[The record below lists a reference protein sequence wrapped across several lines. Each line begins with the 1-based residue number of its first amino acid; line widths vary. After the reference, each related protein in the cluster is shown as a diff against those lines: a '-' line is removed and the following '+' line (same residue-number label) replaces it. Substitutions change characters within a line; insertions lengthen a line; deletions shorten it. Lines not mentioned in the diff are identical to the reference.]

1 MTVRT
6 VTEYF
11 RRELDAAGYDLDDIG
26 WSLGY
31 CQGDGMDFAGRVG
44 RDGVIRLY
52 TRLMGGI
59 SEVWEAL
66 SSGEVSVEV
75 TRTSSYY
82 HHYNTMA
89 VSVEW
94 DEEHL
99 REAYD
104 FTEQQ
109 LSRLED
115 FRSRVEEDVRD
126 VSRRLQKEG
135 YAILEACS
143 PLWFPMSRH
152 WASGTLGDRAYQ
164 MRSFARG
171 SFTVDVTM
179 VENDHLDG
187 YESGDGEADHADVK
201 RMARGEIVSYDL
213 RVRILEDGDKV
224 YEEWAH
230 GVTDKRSEIR
240 PMTIARELLAAARS
254 AMADKAAR
262 LARFAGGSRC
272 GKGDGAHQPSGSL
285 AR

>member
-6 VTEYF
+6 VTKYF
-11 RRELDAAGYDLDDIG
+11 RRELDAAGYDLDDISS
-26 WSLGY
+26 SLGY

-59 SEVWEAL
+59 SEVWDAL
-66 SSGEVSVEV
+66 SSGEISVEV

-126 VSRRLQKEG
+126 VSRRLEKEG
-135 YAILEACS
+135 YAILEACN
-143 PLWFPMSRH
+143 PLWFSMSRH
-152 WASGTLGDRAYQ
+152 WKSGTHGDRSYQ
-164 MRSFARG
+164 MRSFERG

-187 YESGDGEADHADVK
+187 YESGDADADHADIK
-201 RMARGEIVSYDL
+201 RMVAGEIVSYDL

-230 GVTDKRSEIR
+230 SVTDKKSEIR
-240 PMTIARELLAAARS
+240 PMAIARELLTAARRVL
-254 AMADKAAR
+254 AEKAAR
-262 LARFAGGSRC
+262 LTRFAGPSRV
-272 GKGDGAHQPSGSL
+272 AEEMTRITHQAL
-285 AR
+285 

>member
-44 RDGVIRLY
+44 RDEVIRLY
-52 TRLMGGI
+52 TRLMGGV
-59 SEVWEAL
+59 SEVWDAL

-75 TRTSSYY
+75 TRTSHHY

-89 VSVEW
+89 VTVEW
-94 DEEHL
+94 DEDRL

-126 VSRRLQKEG
+126 VSRRLEKEG
-135 YAILEACS
+135 YAILEACN
-143 PLWFPMSRH
+143 PLWFSMSRH
-152 WASGTLGDRAYQ
+152 WKSGTLGDRAYQ

-179 VENDHLDG
+179 VENDYLDG
-187 YESGDGEADHADVK
+187 YESGDDEADHADVK
-201 RMARGEIVSYDL
+201 RMVRGEIVSYDL

-224 YEEWAH
+224 YEKWAH

-240 PMTIARELLAAARS
+240 PMVIARELLAAARS
-254 AMADKAAR
+254 AIADKAAR
-262 LARFAGGSRC
+262 LARFAGDRRC